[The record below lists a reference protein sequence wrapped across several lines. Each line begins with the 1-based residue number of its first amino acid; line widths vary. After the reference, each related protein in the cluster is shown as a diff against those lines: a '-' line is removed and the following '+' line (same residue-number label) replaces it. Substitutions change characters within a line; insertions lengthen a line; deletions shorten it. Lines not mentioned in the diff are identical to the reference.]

1 MRLNSCSYLSAALQ
15 IRRAEK
21 IAVSQSF
28 AARKAAQD
36 EYKEKA
42 KDFDM
47 PPDELD
53 EVFAA

>member
-1 MRLNSCSYLSAALQ
+1 
-15 IRRAEK
+15 
-21 IAVSQSF
+21 VSQSF